1 MINKYSMNA
10 GDDEQPIFISLPCGG
25 NSKEIKIVSAT
36 HVLYVESKGDH
47 ICCIAAMDEMN
58 NGRFIKSV
66 MNKDIGH
73 FCNLLPRRLFIQI
86 HKSFL
91 VNINFI
97 KAYNKTDYVIT
108 MADKTTFNVAY
119 RRQKEFRNIINL

>member
-1 MINKYSMNA
+1 MNGA
-10 GDDEQPIFISLPCGG
+10 DDDQSIFISLPFGG
-25 NSKEIKIVSAT
+25 NSREIKIVSANQ
-36 HVLYVESKGDH
+36 VMYVESKGDH
-47 ICCIAAMDEMN
+47 VCCVAALDEMN

-73 FCNLLPRRLFIQI
+73 FCNLLPKRIFIQI

-108 MADKTTFNVAY
+108 MADKMTFNVAY